1 MEENTTVDNDY
12 KEAFN
17 QGYELSKELGLKPN
31 ILDGLSSGKYRMK
44 AMQDGMK
51 QYHSELTEKNKDK
64 EVIPPLDLDNLDNLS
79 TFSAKQP
86 SKSKKID
93 KDRDMEPDL

>member
-1 MEENTTVDNDY
+1 MEETKVDKNY

-31 ILDGLSSGKYRMK
+31 ILKDVTAGKNQMQ

-51 QYHSELTEKNKDK
+51 QFELEKGR
-64 EVIPPLDLDNLDNLS
+64 L
-79 TFSAKQP
+79 
-86 SKSKKID
+86 KKNTILEE
-93 KDRDMEPDL
+93 K